1 MFIGKKFQ
9 FNAVL
14 LLLFS
19 LTVVFSNSASAA
31 DADYEVMSTVS
42 EDKCI
47 NILVDT
53 GNIAGEQKF
62 YYNGHVVDA
71 PDDYFSISDA
81 KIDGERVG
89 FIAWKTPNDGGL
101 GEVFVDDESFGSVIS
116 WTGYDPKSANS
127 LDYSMV
133 TNFNYQL
140 NISGDHVAYL
150 RLVGFTAVS
159 QAKADAGY
167 KGNPIFHV
175 ILDGKDLGEISSQ
188 SKIHFN
194 GNNLIYSKLVKGK
207 SHVFANNKDLGL
219 GVVGDFD
226 GKNKSLV
233 NDKFNLY
240 YNGKKVTNLA
250 GMSELSLKNGALS
263 YAKGPVYS
271 ANVYYKGKKVGKGT
285 MPKIEGK
292 NFAYVAGSNNKYTL
306 IYNNKKIGNVF
317 DLSISSQPYM
327 LVKNHF
333 AFMQG
338 DVGQSIQGSANI
350 DGKLLNT
357 VVGKSIQI
365 SLKEDCEI

>member
-175 ILDGKDLGEISSQ
+175 ILDGK
-188 SKIHFN
+188 
-194 GNNLIYSKLVKGK
+194 
-207 SHVFANNKDLGL
+207 
-219 GVVGDFD
+219 
-226 GKNKSLV
+226 NKSLV

-338 DVGQSIQGSANI
+338 DVGQSSQGSANI